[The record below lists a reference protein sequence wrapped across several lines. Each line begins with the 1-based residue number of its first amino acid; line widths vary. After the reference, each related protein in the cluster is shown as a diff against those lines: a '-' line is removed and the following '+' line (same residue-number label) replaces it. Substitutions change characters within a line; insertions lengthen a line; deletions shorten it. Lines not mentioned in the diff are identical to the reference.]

1 MLYHPVRLYV
11 AVIVDY
17 YQILY
22 SILGKYVKRFCA
34 KVPNGNRVYADHG
47 GITIITEWQRFWFAA
62 FYQSVPDSV
71 IETVSPAATAPYPIT
86 STTIRSY
93 DPTRRE
99 ALVSVLYTG

>member
-1 MLYHPVRLYV
+1 M
-11 AVIVDY
+11 DY

-47 GITIITEWQRFWFAA
+47 GITIITEWQRFWLAA
-62 FYQSVPDSV
+62 FHQCVPDSV

-86 STTIRSY
+86 SATTRY
-93 DPTRRE
+93 GDPARRE
-99 ALVSVLYTG
+99 VLVSVLYAG